1 MTDRLID
8 TLADGLTPVDPD
20 RIARWLA
27 LGVLAGLAAAGVVF
41 WLLPQIRLRPDLGA
55 AVLQY
60 EFWMKAAFAAAMA
73 AIGYA
78 ALTRLSRPGRA
89 PAWAVVLPALVW
101 AGFALFAAGDLLLS
115 PVESWADR
123 LLGHSALRC
132 IVFVAAIS
140 LPVLAALCL
149 AVRRGA
155 PTHLTRTGWAAGLT
169 AGGIGALVY
178 GLGCTEASPA
188 FLAIWYALGVAL
200 VGLMGALAGRFAL
213 RW

>member
-1 MTDRLID
+1 MTERLID
-8 TLADGLTPVDPD
+8 TLAAGLTPVD
-20 RIARWLA
+20 RHRFARWLA
-27 LGVLAGLAAAGVVF
+27 LGVLAGLAAGALTF
-41 WLLPQIRLRPDLGA
+41 WLLPQIRVRPDLAA
-55 AVLQY
+55 AVL
-60 EFWMKAAFAAAMA
+60 ESGFWMKAAFAAAMA

-78 ALTRLSRPGRA
+78 ALTRLGRPGRA
-89 PAWAVVLPALVW
+89 PAWAVALPAVVW

-132 IVFVAAIS
+132 VVFVAAIS

-149 AVRRGA
+149 ALRRGA
-155 PTHLTRTGWAAGLT
+155 PTHLTRAGWAAGLT

-178 GLGCTEASPA
+178 GFGCTEASPA

-200 VGLMGALAGRFAL
+200 VGVMGAVAGRFAL